1 MRAAIALAFV
11 LGGCGLPQQGASSGP
26 VQSMLEQPDFEETT
40 WVVAG
45 AVPEG
50 AQPARL
56 VFSTLGK
63 VTGFTGCNQLTGSY
77 RLEGD
82 RLEVAAATTK
92 RACAGGGGEAEARL
106 LAVLADRPRVL
117 IGPDN
122 MVLTAPKGG
131 RIEFVPQG
139 RAPQSRVGH
148 SPS

>member
-1 MRAAIALAFV
+1 M
-11 LGGCGLPQQGASSGP
+11 PPQGASSGP

-40 WVVAG
+40 WIVPGVAT
-45 AVPEG
+45 EG
-50 AQPARL
+50 DQAPRL

-63 VTGFTGCNQLTGSY
+63 VTGFTGCNQLTGTY

-92 RACAGGGGEAEARL
+92 RACVGAGGEVEARL
-106 LAVLADRPRVL
+106 LAILADRPRVL
-117 IGPDN
+117 IGSEN

-131 RIEFVPQG
+131 RIEFIPQG
-139 RAPQSRVGH
+139 RAPQSRVYH